1 MECFKVND
9 TDINKIKVSGK
20 KLYSKQHNSY
30 KYYVFYEHDG
40 AKYIPLK
47 IILKDVVG
55 YYNDYKGNGKTMN
68 FKLDDASL
76 DKIYDIFEYIE
87 KKKLILIILHM
98 KVKVKKILKQ
108 KYLVKYVLEKT
119 KTKKLI

>member
-1 MECFKVND
+1 M
-9 TDINKIKVSGK
+9 
-20 KLYSKQHNSY
+20 
-30 KYYVFYEHDG
+30 
-40 AKYIPLK
+40 
-47 IILKDVVG
+47 VG
-55 YYNDYKGNGKTMN
+55 YNDYKDNGKTMN

-108 KYLVKYVLEKT
+108 KYLMKQALEKT
-119 KTKKLI
+119 KITKLI